1 MSKIDTQIKELLT
14 KKKKVDYI
22 NYLIDLV
29 KNDTKCIDYEEVKT
43 EIVSQIEPHLLKL
56 VEQIESDG
64 SLDTKDNKQSI
75 SQEDLQILK
84 LLADKVKSKD
94 SIEPKKVSNTPQQK
108 VSNQHASTQD
118 KMNFA
123 LNNRHLAGKR
133 VQVMNDQNLELY
145 GKVVGLDAPFVL
157 IETDTGP
164 VINVPL
170 EKVVYNA

>member
-1 MSKIDTQIKELLT
+1 MSKIDTQIKELLA

-22 NYLIDLV
+22 NYVLDLV
-29 KNDTKCIDYEEVKT
+29 KNDTKCIDFSEVKT
-43 EIVSQIEPHLLKL
+43 EIVAQIEPHLLKL
-56 VEQIESDG
+56 IEQIESDVLTE
-64 SLDTKDNKQSI
+64 SKDTKQLI
-75 SQEDLQILK
+75 SEEDLEILK
-84 LLADKVKSKD
+84 LLANKVKSKD
-94 SIEPKKVSNTPQQK
+94 SIEPKKVNNPPPKQNNQ
-108 VSNQHASTQD
+108 QHASTQD

-133 VQVMNDQNLELY
+133 VQVINDQNIDLH

-157 IETDTGP
+157 VETDTGP